1 MASTSP
7 NFLFIINPS
16 AGRTDTDWHAE
27 IEKQLEG
34 FNGKFELFDLPDP
47 CNAEVLKKIITDRQ
61 PERVIAVGG
70 DGTIKAVAE
79 ALVGSH
85 IPLGIIPGGSA
96 NGMARELDI
105 PTDIKE
111 AVEIIKAGYSKKIH
125 LIKINGEYCIHL
137 SDIGFNALVV
147 KRFQD
152 ENKRGMWGYV
162 KAAWKTLRQHSKMK
176 VEIKVDNESTFL
188 EASMVVVANAT
199 KYGNGVVI
207 NPEGSLFDQLFEV
220 VVIRKISFREIFKM
234 RFTQKN
240 FNEEKTLSF
249 QTTWLNIVTK
259 HKAHFQVDGEYRGK
273 INQLHAELIPHALEV
288 IIASE
293 TKS

>member
-7 NFLFIINPS
+7 NLVFIINPA
-16 AGRTDTDWHAE
+16 AGRTDTNWHEE
-27 IEKQLEG
+27 IQKHMEG
-34 FNGKFELFDLPDP
+34 YSGQFTLLDMPNP
-47 CNAEVLKKIITDRQ
+47 CNTKLLANIINKHHPDK
-61 PERVIAVGG
+61 VIAVGG

-79 ALVGSH
+79 ALIGTG
-85 IPLGIIPGGSA
+85 IPLGIIPAGSA
-96 NGMARELDI
+96 NGMARELNI

-111 AVEIIKAGYSKKIH
+111 SVDIIRDGEIRKIH
-125 LIKINGEYCIHL
+125 LVKINGEHCIHL

-162 KAAWKTLRQHSKMK
+162 KAAWKTLRQHSKLK
-176 VEIKVDNESTFL
+176 VEIKVDDESRFL
-188 EASMVVVANAT
+188 EAAMVVIANAT
-199 KYGNGVVI
+199 RYGNGVVI

-220 VVIRKISFREIFKM
+220 VVIRKISFREILKM

-240 FNEEKTLSF
+240 FNEKKTLMF
-249 QTTWLNIVTK
+249 QTSWLNIVSK

-273 INQLHAELIPHALEV
+273 IDRLQAEIVPNALQV
-288 IIASE
+288 IIAAE
-293 TKS
+293 KKS

>member
-7 NFLFIINPS
+7 NFLFIINPA
-16 AGRTDTDWHAE
+16 AGRTGTDWHTE
-27 IEKQLEG
+27 IKKHLEDFTG
-34 FNGKFELFDLPDP
+34 NYELLDMPDP
-47 CNAEVLKKIITDRQ
+47 CNTEALKKIISKYQ

-70 DGTIKAVAE
+70 DGTIKAIAE
-79 ALVGSH
+79 ALVGSN
-85 IPLGIIPGGSA
+85 ILLGIIPGGSA
-96 NGMARELDI
+96 NGMARELNI
-105 PTDIKE
+105 PTDIKD
-111 AVEIIKAGYSKKIH
+111 AIEIIKEGNARKIH
-125 LIKINGEYCIHL
+125 LIKVNGEYCIHL

-162 KAAWKTLRQHSKMK
+162 KAAWKTLRQHSKLK
-176 VEIKVDNESTFL
+176 VEIKLDTETTVL

-199 KYGNGVVI
+199 RYGNGVVI
-207 NPEGSLFDQLFEV
+207 NPEGSLFDKLFEV

-249 QTTWLNIVTK
+249 QTTWLNIVSK

-273 INQLHAELIPHALEV
+273 INQLHAELFPEALTV

-293 TKS
+293 KKA